1 MGAAYFYQLTET
13 PLEAALPQLLAR
25 ALGAG
30 WRIAVR
36 GQSVAFLEGLDQR
49 LWLGPEEG
57 FLPHGIAGGAHDAE
71 QPVLLTT
78 SQEAPNGAVCVMAVE
93 AADVTADEAKALE
106 RVCVILDGA
115 DQAALDHA
123 RGQWK
128 ALTDAGCEA
137 QYWAQDGG
145 RWVKKAEKTAS

>member
-1 MGAAYFYQLTET
+1 MGAVYFYQLTET

-36 GQSVAFLEGLDQR
+36 GQSVAFLERLDQR

-78 SQEAPNGAVCVMAVE
+78 SQEVPNGAVCVMAVE
-93 AADVTADEAKALE
+93 AAHVTADEAKALE
-106 RVCVILDGA
+106 RVCVIFDGA